1 MPSPSHTQGNT
12 PRGTSYL
19 VAVLLEYIR
28 SLHEHGIK
36 VHHCF
41 YWCGPRPANPCRHCA
56 AVLAPSL
63 VVGALQR
70 RDLDADAVSAP
81 VLLPVRMP
89 LPALAAHRPQACRPA
104 KSLDTIL
111 WEEVNVSHVEV
122 LCRFALPNCQRHNCN
137 ECCRQVAPTSAVPRA
152 GRLDLRRDA
161 GEPLGHHWT
170 AGSYQ
175 FASL

>member
-89 LPALAAHRPQACRPA
+89 LPALAAHRPQACRPT
-104 KSLDTIL
+104 KSLDTSGRKSHTWKFFAELHYPI
-111 WEEVNVSHVEV
+111 VNDTTAMNAVGRLHQLLQYHVLDDSIYVAMQVSHWATNGLLVV
-122 LCRFALPNCQRHNCN
+122 
-137 ECCRQVAPTSAVPRA
+137 TSSPVY
-152 GRLDLRRDA
+152 
-161 GEPLGHHWT
+161 
-170 AGSYQ
+170 S
-175 FASL
+175 